1 MKSLLIVVVSLFSF
15 VAPLQAQR
23 RPRVSPSSPDIS
35 TQLSALG
42 LLPNEVRS
50 ILLIYSGRN
59 LGKSEVDKLET
70 DIRNTPEDID
80 KRLKLIGYYD
90 WNGRSSLD
98 HLRLRTHVLWMVENH
113 PEHPAVAEP
122 SLRDLR
128 DDPEGTAQMT
138 ALWYKN
144 AAMCDTT
151 AAVLKSAEK
160 FFFGKDPAEAER
172 LIYCISEK
180 EPNNSQWA
188 NELAQLYRMSGVPGQ
203 VFPNSTDRALY
214 AYNHVIELL
223 RSPAE
228 RQALAGDMAG
238 AAFKIG
244 DFDGAAALAKIY
256 LQSTDRNST
265 QKANT
270 ILGRVALRSG
280 DVAASKQYLLD
291 STGSAAARDIG
302 TYGPMMAL
310 ARELFEKGEHDIV
323 LQYLEKCLILWPRGE
338 NTLRNWISDIE
349 SGANPNFGGLNE

>member
-1 MKSLLIVVVSLFSF
+1 MRRFLVVVLSLFSF
-15 VAPLQAQR
+15 VTPIYAQR
-23 RPRVSPSSPDIS
+23 RPRVASPSPDVS

-42 LLPNEVRS
+42 ILPDDVRS

-59 LGKSEVDKLET
+59 LAKSEVDKLEA
-70 DIRNTPEDID
+70 DIRKTPEDID

-98 HLRLRTHVLWMVENH
+98 RLRLRAHVLWMVENH

-138 ALWYKN
+138 ELWYKN
-144 AAMCDTT
+144 AATCD
-151 AAVLKSAEK
+151 ASPAVLRSAEK

-172 LIYCISEK
+172 LIYCLSEK
-180 EPNNSQWA
+180 EPNNSQWG

-203 VFPNSTDRALY
+203 VFPNPADRALY
-214 AYNHVIELL
+214 AYNRVLELL
-223 RSPAE
+223 HGPAE
-228 RQALAGDMAG
+228 REALAGDMAG

-256 LQSTDRNST
+256 LQSRDRNAT

-270 ILGRVALRSG
+270 ILGRAALRSG
-280 DVAASKQYLLD
+280 NMSASKQYLLD
-291 STGSAAARDIG
+291 SSGPAAARDIA

-310 ARELFEKGEHDIV
+310 ARELLEKGERDTV

-338 NTLRNWISDIE
+338 NTLQNWISDIQK
-349 SGANPNFGGLNE
+349 GATPNFGNFNE

>member
-1 MKSLLIVVVSLFSF
+1 MRRFLVVVVTVFSLGGP
-15 VAPLQAQR
+15 VDAQR
-23 RPRVSPSSPDIS
+23 RPRPSSPSPDIS

-42 LLPNEVRS
+42 ILPNEIRS

-59 LGKSEVDKLET
+59 LGKTDVDKLEA
-70 DIRNTPEDID
+70 DIRKTPEDID

-90 WNGRSSLD
+90 SNGRSSLD
-98 HLRLRTHVLWMVENH
+98 HLRLRTHVLWMVQNH

-144 AAMCDTT
+144 AATCDTSS
-151 AAVLKSAEK
+151 AVLKSAET
-160 FFFGKDPAEAER
+160 FFFGKDPEEADR
-172 LIYCISEK
+172 LIHCLSEK
-180 EPNNSQWA
+180 EPNNPQWA
-188 NELAQLYRMSGVPGQ
+188 NELAQLYRMSGIPGRS
-203 VFPNSTDRALY
+203 FPNLTERALY
-214 AYNHVIELL
+214 AYDQVLELL
-223 RSPAE
+223 HSPAE

-244 DFDGAAALAKIY
+244 DFEGAAALAKLY
-256 LQSTDRNST
+256 LQSTDRNAT

-280 DVAASKQYLLD
+280 DVGAGKQYLLD
-291 STGSAAARDIG
+291 SSGAGAARDIA

-310 ARELFEKGEHDIV
+310 ARELLEKGERDIV
-323 LQYLEKCLILWPRGE
+323 RQYLEKCLILWPRGE
-338 NTLRNWISDIE
+338 NALRNWISDIQR
-349 SGANPNFGGLNE
+349 GGTPNFGNLNE

>member
-1 MKSLLIVVVSLFSF
+1 MD
-15 VAPLQAQR
+15 AQR
-23 RPRVSPSSPDIS
+23 RTRPSSPSPDIS

-42 LLPNEVRS
+42 ILPNEIRS

-59 LGKSEVDKLET
+59 LAKSEVDRLEA
-70 DIRNTPEDID
+70 DIRKTPEDID
-80 KRLKLIGYYD
+80 RRLKLIGYYD

-138 ALWYKN
+138 ELWYKN
-144 AAMCDTT
+144 AATCDTS

-172 LIYCISEK
+172 LIHCLAEK

-188 NELAQLYRMSGVPGQ
+188 NELAQLYRMSGIPGQ
-203 VFPNSTDRALY
+203 SFASQTERALY
-214 AYNHVIELL
+214 AYQQVLELM
-223 RSPAE
+223 RNPAA
-228 RQALAGDMAG
+228 RQGLAGDMAA

-244 DFDGAAALAKIY
+244 DFEGAAALAKLD
-256 LQSTDRNST
+256 LQSSDRNAT
-265 QKANT
+265 QRANA

-280 DVAASKQYLLD
+280 DIAASKQFLLD
-291 STGSAAARDIG
+291 SIGSAAARDIA
-302 TYGPMMAL
+302 TYGPTMAL
-310 ARELFEKGEHDIV
+310 ARELLEKGERDIV
-323 LQYLEKCLILWPRGE
+323 LDYLDRCLTLWPRGE
-338 NTLRNWISDIE
+338 TTLRSWISEIKN
-349 SGANPNFGGLNE
+349 GGTPNFGNLNE